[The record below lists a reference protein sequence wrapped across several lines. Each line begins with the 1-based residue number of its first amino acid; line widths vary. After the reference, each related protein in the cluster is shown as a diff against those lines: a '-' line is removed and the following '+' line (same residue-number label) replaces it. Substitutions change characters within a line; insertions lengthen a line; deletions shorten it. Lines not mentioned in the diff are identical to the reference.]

1 MDRSSSR
8 HSCSSR
14 RFINIMKKLKIL
26 FEDKHLIIVYKE
38 PNISTIKNEKYNGSL
53 YEEVYDYLHK
63 KNQRVF
69 VVHRLDK
76 DTSGLVIFAKNEQV
90 KEYLQRYWD
99 KVERKYIALVHGI
112 TKEEGVIKSYL
123 METKTLLTYSTNNK
137 NGKYA
142 ETEYKRLMNNKQY
155 SLLEI
160 NLITGRK
167 NQIRVHMKDN
177 NTPILGDR
185 KYGIKDGFRHMML
198 LANKLVFIHPITH
211 EKIDVDLG
219 IPEDYLKQI
228 K

>member
-1 MDRSSSR
+1 
-8 HSCSSR
+8 
-14 RFINIMKKLKIL
+14 MKKLKIL
-26 FEDKHLIIVYKE
+26 FEDKSFLIVYKE
-38 PNISTIKNEKYNGSL
+38 TNISTIRNEKYNGSL

-63 KNQRVF
+63 KNQKVF

-99 KVERKYIALVHGI
+99 KVERKYITLVHGI
-112 TKEEGVIKSYL
+112 TKESGVIKSYL
-123 METKTLLTYSTNNK
+123 KETKTLLTYSTNDK
-137 NGKYA
+137 SGKYA

-155 SLLEI
+155 SLLDI

-198 LANKLVFIHPITH
+198 LANKIEFIHPITH
-211 EKIDVDLG
+211 EKINIDLG
-219 IPEDYLKQI
+219 IPEDYLKQV

>member
-1 MDRSSSR
+1 
-8 HSCSSR
+8 
-14 RFINIMKKLKIL
+14 MKKLKIL
-26 FEDKHLIIVYKE
+26 FEDRHLIIVYKDS
-38 PNISTIKNEKYNGSL
+38 NIPTIRSEKYNGSL

-76 DTSGLVIFAKNEQV
+76 DTSGLVIFAKNDNI

-99 KVERKYIALVHGI
+99 KVERHYIAIVHGI
-112 TKEEGVIKSYL
+112 TKENGVIKSYL
-123 METKTLLTYSTNNK
+123 KETKTLLTYSTNDK
-137 NGKYA
+137 SGKYA
-142 ETEYKRLMNNKQY
+142 ETEYKRLMCNKQY
-155 SLLEI
+155 SLLDI

-185 KYGIKDGFRHMML
+185 KYGIKDGFRYMML
-198 LANKLVFIHPITH
+198 LANKLEFIHPITH
-211 EKIDVDLG
+211 EKVCIDLG
-219 IPEDYLKQI
+219 IPEDYLKQL